1 MITREEAM
9 RIVAEQYPLPKSLV
23 LDDEVLEDDDW
34 YGISW
39 FEADPWERVTTPDG
53 VYHPERVVDGVPGSV
68 LVSKH
73 DGSVRV
79 VYPSFFEEEL
89 TIFYTMYNA
98 AHPEKHEDHTDP
110 LPDDAPPPICPMG

>member
-1 MITREEAM
+1 VITREEAM
-9 RIVAEQYPLPKSLV
+9 RIVAGRFVPRGMV

-53 VYHPERVVDGVPGSV
+53 VHHPERIVIGVPSSV

-73 DGSVRV
+73 DGSIRV
-79 VYPSFFEEEL
+79 VYTCIWEEEYI
-89 TIFYTMYNA
+89 IFSAMYNA
-98 AHPEKHEDHTDP
+98 AHPEGHEDHTDP
-110 LPDDAPPPICPMG
+110 LPDDVLPPICPMG

>member
-9 RIVAEQYPLPKSLV
+9 RIVAEQYHLPKSLV

-39 FEADPWERVTTPDG
+39 FEADPWERATTPDG
-53 VYHPERVVDGVPGSV
+53 VHHPERVVIGVPDAV

-73 DGSVRV
+73 DGSIRV
-79 VYPSFFEEEL
+79 VYTCIWEEESL
-89 TIFYTMYNA
+89 IFHAMYNA
-98 AHPEKHEDHTDP
+98 AHPEEHEDHTDP